1 MGSVLY
7 GGRRRV
13 LLGSGLTFLYLVG
26 VTQLQLTGHSS
37 VRYKDRACPT
47 FSKGGDAY
55 EPTEAQCP

>member
-7 GGRRRV
+7 WGRRRV
-13 LLGSGLTFLYLVG
+13 LLGARLTFFLYLVG

-55 EPTEAQCP
+55 GIWTL